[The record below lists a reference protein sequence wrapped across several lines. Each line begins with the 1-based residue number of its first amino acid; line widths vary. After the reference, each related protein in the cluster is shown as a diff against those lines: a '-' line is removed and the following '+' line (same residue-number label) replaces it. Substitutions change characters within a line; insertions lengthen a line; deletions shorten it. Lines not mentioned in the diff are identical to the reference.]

1 MKQHEVF
8 GSAQWV
14 CAGAYTGSSMKELD
28 QNGVPYFPILRSA
41 FKAYGVKKA
50 TLRVIGLGFFHC
62 YINGR
67 EVTED
72 RFLPLSTDFEA
83 RNNYPV
89 DEKLTGHRV
98 YVPEFDVTEL
108 IDEGSNVLTLH
119 FGGGWYTFDGENS
132 RYGDAKAIFRL
143 MLETEEGIKEIV
155 SSCADKIGDSYVKT
169 YYFTRFEDQ
178 DYTAFDDACLC
189 REFDDSAWPNAQLAQ
204 PLDTE
209 YLFCDCPADREMEL
223 LDVVCIGETET
234 GKVYDTGRNCAS
246 IPILKL
252 TGPKGSTVKVT
263 YTEERTADGHLQ
275 LGWAWDTQRSSFVSD
290 GTNRIVKPMFTWFA
304 YRYIMVE
311 GDAEL
316 LGARVVHTNADV
328 TATFDCD
335 NTTLNWLFEAFLNT
349 QLSNMHG
356 GIPSDC
362 PHLERRG
369 YTGDGQLV
377 CHAGMSLIDSK
388 SFYHKWIGDISDC
401 QDLYSGHI
409 QYTAPYLRSGGG
421 PGGWGC
427 AIVEVPYQYY
437 KHYGDTEP
445 LKRLYGQM
453 LRYFDYLE
461 AHTENGLVTSDKA
474 GEWCLGDWCAPA
486 VVALPAPFVNNY
498 FYVKSLN
505 RMVEIAVLVGRG
517 VDIPMLQKRAA
528 ERKAAL
534 MAAYYNMW
542 DGNFIGAFQGANAFA
557 VDIGIGDDRTYKNLV
572 KYYEKLGRFDTGIFG
587 TEVVSRVLFEH
598 GDAEL
603 AVKLLTADHLTSFE
617 GMRRAGSTTIWE
629 YWPEESGDR
638 SHNHPMFGAVTAHL
652 FDYLLGIWQEEG
664 EAGYERIV
672 IRPQFVSQL
681 NRVSGSR
688 TLPCGKVCVSYVKTD
703 NNVELCIT
711 VPEGIDA
718 AFEFGGRK
726 EVLIAGENRFD
737 LAL

>member
-14 CAGAYTGSSMKELD
+14 CAGTYANSDTKELD
-28 QNGVPYFPILRSA
+28 PAGMPHFPILRSSFRA
-41 FKAYGVKKA
+41 SGVKNA

-72 RFLPLSTDFEA
+72 RFLPLTTDYEP

-98 YVPEFDVTEL
+98 YVPEFDVTDWL
-108 IDEGSNVLTLH
+108 DEGDNVLALH
-119 FGGGWYTFDGENS
+119 FGGGWYTFNGENS

-143 MLETEEGIKEIV
+143 VIESENGTEEIV
-155 SSCADKIGDSYVKT
+155 SSCADKIGDSYIKT
-169 YYFTRFEDQ
+169 YYFTRFENQ
-178 DYTAFDDACLC
+178 DYTAFDDASLG
-189 REFDDSAWPNAQLAQ
+189 REFDDSAWPNAQLAK

-223 LDVVCIGETET
+223 LDVVCIAETET

-252 TGPKGSTVKVT
+252 TGPKGSVVKVT
-263 YTEERTADGHLQ
+263 YTEERTADGYLQ
-275 LGWAWDTQRSSFVSD
+275 LGWDWDTQRSSFVSD
-290 GTNRIVKPMFTWFA
+290 GTGRVVKPMFTWFA
-304 YRYIMVE
+304 YRYIQVE

-316 LGARVVHTNADV
+316 LGARVIHTNADV

-377 CHAGMSLIDSK
+377 CHAGMSLFDSK
-388 SFYHKWIGDISDC
+388 AFYHKWIGDISDC
-401 QDLYSGHI
+401 QDVYSGHI

-461 AHTENGLVTSDKA
+461 THSENGLVTSDKA

-498 FYVKSLN
+498 FYVKSIN
-505 RMVEIAVLVGRG
+505 RMVEIARLVGRE
-517 VDIPMLQKRAA
+517 VDIPMLEKRATD
-528 ERKAAL
+528 RKAAL

-557 VDIGIGDDRTYKNLV
+557 VDIGIGDERTYQNLV

-598 GDAEL
+598 GDGEL

-617 GMRRAGSTTIWE
+617 GMRQAGSTTIWE

-664 EAGYERIV
+664 NAGYNKIV
-672 IRPQFVSQL
+672 IRPQFVPQL

-688 TLPCGKVCVSYVKTD
+688 TLPCGRVSVSYVKTD
-703 NNVELCIT
+703 NAVELFIT
-711 VPEGIDA
+711 VPEGVETT
-718 AFEFGGRK
+718 FEFGGNRAA
-726 EVLIAGENRFD
+726 LSAGEHRFA